1 MTKDTTVQHVGST
14 LPVPGKHVIGVI
26 DSLQEGEQAV
36 QALVDARY
44 PAKDITFIPGQDFP
58 SAFQERLQKEGLFW
72 RIIHSLQVTSDEG
85 TLGELLLAAA
95 RQGSHIIAIYVPQR
109 EHIDEVSTILL
120 DHGARFIRYIGTWS
134 VEDLFPPLQE
144 EHVTASATT
153 GVGDEPESDE
163 QQPGQ
168 ALQPSASTRSQ
179 DWGSEQALSSTAAE
193 VARLF
198 VMAARSAD
206 GDAEK
211 QGQLCAL
218 LERSRTQLSEFI
230 HSSSQHPQQTNTEE
244 DLGQAGVEAPP
255 LGLDAGSAYA
265 PILDTPDLE
274 VEPPL
279 TGGQES

>member
-14 LPVPGKHVIGVI
+14 LPVPGKHVVGVF

-44 PAKDITFIPGQDFP
+44 PAEDIVFIPSQEVP
-58 SAFQERLQKEGLFW
+58 AAFQERLQKDGLFW
-72 RIIHSLQVTSDEG
+72 RMIHDLQVTSDEG
-85 TLGELLLAAA
+85 PLGELYVAAA
-95 RQGSHIIAIYVPQR
+95 RQGSPLIAIYVPHR
-109 EHIDEVSTILL
+109 EHLDAVSMILFH
-120 DHGARFIRYIGTWS
+120 HGARLVKYIGTWW

-144 EHVTASATT
+144 EHVSAQATT

-230 HSSSQHPQQTNTEE
+230 HSSSQHPQQTNTAQ
-244 DLGQAGVEAPP
+244 DLGQPGVEAPP

-265 PILDTPDLE
+265 PIMDTPDLDR
-274 VEPPL
+274 
-279 TGGQES
+279 